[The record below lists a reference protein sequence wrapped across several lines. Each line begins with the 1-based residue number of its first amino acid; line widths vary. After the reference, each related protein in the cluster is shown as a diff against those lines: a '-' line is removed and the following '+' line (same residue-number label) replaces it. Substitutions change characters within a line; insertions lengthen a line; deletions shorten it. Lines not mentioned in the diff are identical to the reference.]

1 MIINFFG
8 PFLSPWIRIRIQK
21 GFDILTYKYCL
32 TFKNNFE
39 AILVYKSTC
48 TFFYFF
54 GLINVKS
61 YTLERKI
68 NENNQKEDF
77 KCPGILLIYTGKQ
90 LKGGIELTSV
100 SDLYQLNPDPA
111 KNLNPD
117 PDPEDLEAGSGSKLF
132 LNTILKKI
140 KLLHNY
146 KIFS

>member
-1 MIINFFG
+1 MYI
-8 PFLSPWIRIRIQK
+8 
-21 GFDILTYKYCL
+21 
-32 TFKNNFE
+32 
-39 AILVYKSTC
+39 
-48 TFFYFF
+48 FYFF

-117 PDPEDLEAGSGSKLF
+117 PDPEDLESGSGSKLF